1 MTAPGNGADEWV
13 GAERLRNF
21 HLIRSIKITHHWQS
35 TLSDLLKNQ
44 AKVAFTIMKSPADKQ
59 IKKRQRKDKRLTFIV
74 TLFGG
79 MVLFTLVLLITHL
92 ISQAM
97 PLAMRPDV
105 VNVASASLSPEQ
117 IKQGQAVL
125 ASGDLM
131 EGQPLMTRS
140 DECRV
145 KMLALN
151 GTKTGFEPFHDY
163 IRPCDHETRVVSET
177 GQHFIADVSSSG
189 QVRIV
194 EVQSL
199 ALPTAEPQFN
209 AGEPRTIGA
218 GLISFALPQ
227 DIWDGRIRWQ
237 IELGEQWIVAVVH
250 TPSQIFV
257 RWVNRRNPV
266 KITDHHYSSDAS
278 VLPLPGSGITLVYE
292 NGVLGQYPLK
302 GAPEEKFT
310 REPVSW
316 WHSLPKDRTVLMAS
330 PEGKLTRWVLQNTDG
345 KMRYYPTWT
354 TTLPEKQLPADVTA
368 HATTNGLALL
378 TKQQQVLLMNRV
390 TGEVVS
396 RFRNATPQSHISWYG
411 QRLYLWSDSGVSVE
425 KVNWLTGITTWSSL
439 FSPQQYEGYQED
451 GTIWQTTSG
460 SDYQETKYSLV
471 PLLIGS
477 LKASVLA
484 LIIAIPVAVG
494 AAVYSAY
501 FSRAALRHWLKPA
514 LELLE
519 AVPSVL
525 IGFVAAIWLAPMA
538 ERVLFSF
545 AFFLVVV
552 PLILFAAAFVQNRLA
567 RKLPHVL
574 RQGTEL
580 VVLPLMVF
588 CLGYVS
594 MQWAP
599 EWIFSLAGV
608 DGFEAMSA
616 SSETPVGKTTIVV
629 ALALGVAISPT
640 IYSLAEDAISGV
652 PDYLKHASFAL
663 GATRLQTLQYVVL
676 QMAMPGILAA
686 IMLGFGR
693 AFGETM
699 IVLMVTGNTP
709 VSDWSLLE
717 GLRALTA
724 NLAIE
729 LPETDVQGAHYQ
741 ILFLTA
747 CILFG
752 FTFIVNTLAEL
763 LRQKLRV
770 NARHD

>member
-1 MTAPGNGADEWV
+1 
-13 GAERLRNF
+13 
-21 HLIRSIKITHHWQS
+21 
-35 TLSDLLKNQ
+35 
-44 AKVAFTIMKSPADKQ
+44 
-59 IKKRQRKDKRLTFIV
+59 
-74 TLFGG
+74 
-79 MVLFTLVLLITHL
+79 
-92 ISQAM
+92 
-97 PLAMRPDV
+97 
-105 VNVASASLSPEQ
+105 
-117 IKQGQAVL
+117 
-125 ASGDLM
+125 
-131 EGQPLMTRS
+131 
-140 DECRV
+140 
-145 KMLALN
+145 
-151 GTKTGFEPFHDY
+151 
-163 IRPCDHETRVVSET
+163 
-177 GQHFIADVSSSG
+177 
-189 QVRIV
+189 
-194 EVQSL
+194 
-199 ALPTAEPQFN
+199 
-209 AGEPRTIGA
+209 
-218 GLISFALPQ
+218 
-227 DIWDGRIRWQ
+227 
-237 IELGEQWIVAVVH
+237 
-250 TPSQIFV
+250 
-257 RWVNRRNPV
+257 
-266 KITDHHYSSDAS
+266 
-278 VLPLPGSGITLVYE
+278 
-292 NGVLGQYPLK
+292 
-302 GAPEEKFT
+302 
-310 REPVSW
+310 
-316 WHSLPKDRTVLMAS
+316 MAS

-354 TTLPEKQLPADVTA
+354 TTLPEKQLPADVAA

-396 RFRNATPQSHISWYG
+396 HFRNAMPQSHISWYG
-411 QRLYLWSDSGVSVE
+411 KRLYLWSDSGVSVE

-552 PLILFAAAFVQNRLA
+552 PLILFAAAFVQNRVA

-599 EWIFSLAGV
+599 EWIFGLAGV
-608 DGFEAMSA
+608 DGFEALSA